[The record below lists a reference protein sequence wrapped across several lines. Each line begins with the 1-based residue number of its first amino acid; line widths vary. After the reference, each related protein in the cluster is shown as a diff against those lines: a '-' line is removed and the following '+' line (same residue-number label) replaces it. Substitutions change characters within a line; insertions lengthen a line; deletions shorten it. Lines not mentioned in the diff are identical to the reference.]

1 MLYNYD
7 RLLRIFFDDPA
18 TEEGFQ
24 LRELSRKLNLA
35 PTSTKNYL
43 KQLKKENLVKKKTSR
58 VNKYPLY
65 FANRNNEEFK
75 FLKKLNTLKIIR
87 ESKLIEYLKD
97 ALVPDAIVLFG
108 SASRG
113 EDIKESDI
121 DLFLQCRYKE
131 LDLKPYEK
139 KLNRKINV
147 LFSKSFEK
155 LNDELKNNLVN
166 GIVLDG
172 YLEAFWNT
180 NKNYTKQKE
189 SRIPSENG

>member
-172 YLEAFWNT
+172 YLEAF
-180 NKNYTKQKE
+180 
-189 SRIPSENG
+189 